1 MTTDTHTRST
11 AAIIGA
17 VTWRLVGFLIL
28 WGAILAGPVLVV
40 HGQIA
45 DRNLNELPLVR
56 LLLESIAFG
65 AVVLAVWVMHR
76 FAGHSTTAVRNG
88 GASAL
93 GHLAVGVVVGL
104 VLMTM
109 VVVVLAIAGTL
120 HRVSVPLPALLALVV
135 VCASTLLNA
144 GTQELMF
151 QGYVLPLFERYVG
164 TRVAIAISAALF
176 LLVHG
181 PAAFTNLLPGLNL
194 YLAGV
199 LLASAFLATRSLWFA
214 TGLHFG
220 WNVLEGPLLGL
231 SVSGH
236 DLGGWRVVDASGP
249 SWITGGNYG
258 PEGGFV
264 ATIVTLIGIAVLWGY
279 AHMRV
284 LRVRAEAD

>member
-11 AAIIGA
+11 ASIIGA
-17 VTWRLVGFLIL
+17 VTWRLLALLLI
-28 WGAILAGPVLVV
+28 WGALLGGPIVYIQERLVGSGV
-40 HGQIA
+40 SA
-45 DRNLNELPLVR
+45 PPPLR
-56 LLLESIAFG
+56 LLLETVAL
-65 AVVLAVWVMHR
+65 AAMVLAVWLMHR
-76 FAGHSTTAVRNG
+76 FAGHSTTAVRAG
-88 GASAL
+88 GASAV
-93 GHLAVGVVVGL
+93 GHLTVGLVVGL

-120 HRVSVPLPALLALVV
+120 HRVSVPLPALLTLAM
-135 VCASTLLNA
+135 VCASTLLNSA
-144 GTQELMF
+144 TQELMF

-164 TRVAIAISAALF
+164 TRVAIAMTAALF

-181 PAAFTNLLPGLNL
+181 PAAFTNLLPGINL

-199 LLASAFLATRSLWFA
+199 LLASAFLATRSLWFS

-249 SWITGGNYG
+249 NWITGGNYG

-264 ATIVTLIGIAVLWGY
+264 ATIVTLIGIAALWGY